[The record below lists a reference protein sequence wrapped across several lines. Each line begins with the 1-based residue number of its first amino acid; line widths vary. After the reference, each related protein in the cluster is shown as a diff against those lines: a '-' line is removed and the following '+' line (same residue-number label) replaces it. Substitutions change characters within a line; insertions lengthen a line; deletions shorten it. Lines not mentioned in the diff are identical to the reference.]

1 MQTVNSLKQSEGWE
15 SLVGLWDRANTI
27 RTFLWQ
33 QQYSDARALLNQYLV
48 RLRRLYGV
56 DFCAGGLLLDAGD
69 LASAAVPEAGLDR
82 LPAHFAR
89 RCLDLVAHARTPI
102 SWNEVKAEFGFRSM
116 VVAPIAPPSA
126 EPMGFLML
134 GQSTRRLYS
143 AAELFVLQTLAGE
156 LSWVGRSLSG
166 KENQREQFTDV
177 SHEIKNT
184 LQLLVSNMGF
194 LRESLSEPLSGEQE
208 KFFSAMDSSV
218 ERLTGQL
225 NRVPDVV
232 ESEAASEFMLSAPSQ
247 SDRES

>member
-48 RLRRLYGV
+48 RLRRFYGV
-56 DFCAGGLLLDAGD
+56 DFCAGGLLLNAGD

-89 RCLDLVAHARTPI
+89 RCLELVAHARTPI

-116 VVAPIAPPSA
+116 VVAPIAPPST

-143 AAELFVLQTLAGE
+143 PAELFVLQTLAGE

-166 KENQREQFTDV
+166 KENQTDV

-194 LRESLSEPLSGEQE
+194 LRQSLSEPLSGEQE

-218 ERLTGQL
+218 ERLTRQL

-232 ESEAASEFMLSAPSQ
+232 ESEAASEFILSALSQ